1 MKKEELEMSKKSLQS
16 ALGLLDE
23 ANKYPMGSFE
33 YQKLHNEAIKRL
45 DEIIEEAKIKAKEHP
60 KVLSEDGNE
69 LFFDEQ
75 GNMIK
80 KVESEELDKETKQKL
95 ERFEKILEKGIANS
109 KLNESCI
116 DYGKI
121 EHDPLDDL
129 PIIGDG
135 VLMEVSVDGI
145 TWDARNVIGITKKNK
160 IIAHVDGGMLSYG
173 FWKHARQITPKTKI
187 TRKEFESKF
196 EIID

>member
-45 DEIIEEAKIKAKEHP
+45 DEIIEEAKIKSKEHP

-80 KVESEELDKETKQKL
+80 KVESEEPDKETKQKL
-95 ERFEKILEKGIANS
+95 ERFEKVLEKGIANS
-109 KLNESCI
+109 KLNECCI

-135 VLMEVSVDGI
+135 VLMEVSSDNVDWYERFVVGKLKNNSFLAVSDNGPAVYC
-145 TWDARNVIGITKKNK
+145 WNFARPI
-160 IIAHVDGGMLSYG
+160 
-173 FWKHARQITPKTKI
+173 PKTKI